1 MNAGVKPKFRDQLN
15 PSQRGSAVAKV
26 GQVHLI
32 PKQLVKA
39 AKDQVQRTRPQIEG
53 VDSEEHFRIRGFE
66 DTQAKSNHGGRQIE
80 RLSSS
85 GSTVKRSGPSKPNA
99 PKASGTLLLKQNTKH
114 SGPTVGAYSS
124 GPAQE
129 MIHGAQIIKNASN
142 GQFNEAPKV
151 SSSGGNYLISREG
164 ASSKPQ
170 RLSSGFQKESKPLY
184 PTSKP
189 IHALGNTSQDSI
201 PQPDEIER
209 GSNQQPSAKAIHA
222 NATSNVKRAKDE
234 QPVQSHE

>member
-1 MNAGVKPKFRDQLN
+1 M
-15 PSQRGSAVAKV
+15 
-26 GQVHLI
+26 HLI

-39 AKDQVQRTRPQIEG
+39 AKDQVQRARPQIEG
-53 VDSEEHFRIRGFE
+53 VDSEEHFRIRGLE
-66 DTQAKSNHGGRQIE
+66 DTQTKSNLGGRQIE

-85 GSTVKRSGPSKPNA
+85 GSNMKRSGPSKPNA

-114 SGPTVGAYSS
+114 SGPALGAYPS

-142 GQFNEAPKV
+142 GQFNEASKV
-151 SSSGGNYLISREG
+151 SSSGGNPIGREG

-189 IHALGNTSQDSI
+189 NHALDNTSQDSI

-209 GSNQQPSAKAIHA
+209 SGHQQPSAKVIHA
-222 NATSNVKRAKDE
+222 NATSNIKRAKDE
-234 QPVQSHE
+234 QPV